1 MTTVEPVRLPQDKSK
16 TLQDQDDAIIWMKFN
31 VLLQGVDELTSEH
44 GHAGDATRQLRVV
57 TAEAIRRN
65 MFGISVR
72 EREPTDE
79 QLWTWYAILKQFIEG
94 ANTGQ
99 WDPVDGT
106 TGPGNQEDQYREVIV
121 ELKKRGHEMPAQV
134 VRLEPLDLIGELTKS
149 Q

>member
-1 MTTVEPVRLPQDKSK
+1 MAKVEPVRLPEDESK
-16 TLQDQDDAIIWMKFN
+16 TLQGQDDVIIWTKFN
-31 VLLQGVDELTSEH
+31 VLLQAVDELTSEH

-79 QLWTWYAILKQFIEG
+79 QLWTWYAVLKQFIEG
-94 ANTGQ
+94 VNTGE
-99 WDPVDGT
+99 WDPVDST
-106 TGPGNQEDQYREVIV
+106 EDQYRDVIG

-134 VRLEPLDLIGELTKS
+134 VRLEPLDLLGELTKS